1 MELINNFSEIFLS
14 VWNKGILGVDIFQI
28 LIGIGIFLLF
38 LVFRGLI
45 SKLVIKKL
53 EIISKRT
60 TNKLDDTFV
69 QSLVGPARFLPI
81 VLGFFIASYY
91 MTFSMEGR
99 EVVDTINRTL
109 ITILIFW
116 VIHQIIEP
124 VSYILSGLDK
134 LLTREL
140 IGWIIKS
147 LKILIFILGLA
158 AVLELWG
165 IKIGPIIA
173 GLGLFGVAV
182 ALGAQDLFKNLIS
195 GILVLVEKR
204 FKIGDWI
211 AVEGII
217 EGVVEKIGFRS
228 TTIRKFDKSLAIIP
242 NFQFAENAVV
252 NVSETSNWLISWIIT
267 LQYDTT
273 VDQLKK
279 IRDEI
284 ENHINL
290 SEDYN
295 TSIGVAVRVDKF
307 SDSSIDMYVRCFTK
321 TGSWNNWLDVK
332 ERLAIAIKE
341 ISQEYYYNVFG
352 ITLTFCII
360 NVLILK
366 IISLIGLL
374 KINFNIIFSLT
385 NPFYFLKIYSPL
397 NNEFS
402 FELIYEMIFL
412 FFNQFNFNII
422 YSFLLLT
429 TFLLALKNIFFKSQ
443 NENYKNYLYIVLFSL
458 IVFFLISM
466 NNFRYNVSYNIYIL
480 PFLFLSIGILLN
492 TFKKKFY
499 SIMLISLLII
509 NFTLNIE
516 NYKKYIYKPSNLDF
530 VCTNK
535 STRDFYYHW
544 ARNFDEDFFK
554 KICLNS
560 NLLFK

>member
-38 LVFRGLI
+38 LIFRGLI

-91 MTFSMEGR
+91 MTFSLEGR

-124 VSYILSGLDK
+124 ISYILSGLDK

-204 FKIGDWI
+204 FKKGDVI
-211 AVEGII
+211 IIQNII
-217 EGVVEKIGFRS
+217 EGTVEKIGFRS
-228 TTIRKFDKSLAIIP
+228 TAIRKFDKSICYIP
-242 NFQFAENAVV
+242 NFQFAENAVI
-252 NVSETSNWLISWIIT
+252 NISETTYRRVNWIIGLEYKSSVSQLKNICNDIEKFIIGNPKDFKVSKT
-267 LQYDTT
+267 IPVIVKIDEFADSSINILIRCFANTNNYNEFVSIKDRFAIE
-273 VDQLKK
+273 LKK
-279 IRDEI
+279 II
-284 ENHINL
+284 EK
-290 SEDYN
+290 
-295 TSIGVAVRVDKF
+295 RK
-307 SDSSIDMYVRCFTK
+307 
-321 TGSWNNWLDVK
+321 GSF
-332 ERLAIAIKE
+332 AFP
-341 ISQEYYYNVFG
+341 SQ
-352 ITLTFCII
+352 
-360 NVLILK
+360 
-366 IISLIGLL
+366 S
-374 KINFNIIFSLT
+374 
-385 NPFYFLKIYSPL
+385 
-397 NNEFS
+397 
-402 FELIYEMIFL
+402 
-412 FFNQFNFNII
+412 
-422 YSFLLLT
+422 
-429 TFLLALKNIFFKSQ
+429 
-443 NENYKNYLYIVLFSL
+443 LYIEKGS
-458 IVFFLISM
+458 
-466 NNFRYNVSYNIYIL
+466 
-480 PFLFLSIGILLN
+480 
-492 TFKKKFY
+492 
-499 SIMLISLLII
+499 
-509 NFTLNIE
+509 
-516 NYKKYIYKPSNLDF
+516 
-530 VCTNK
+530 
-535 STRDFYYHW
+535 
-544 ARNFDEDFFK
+544 
-554 KICLNS
+554 
-560 NLLFK
+560 